1 LAEFDPDGRD
11 SCAEVDQLGGLQMSN
26 VTFKGTREGLAIT
39 LNEGAW
45 RDILNELAAQLNRPG
60 AQSFFQGARVFLET
74 GARALDVLQLE
85 ELIAL
90 LAQHQMTLTAV
101 NGAARTQD
109 AFNQVRAA
117 MPAPPEALVEEPD
130 APSSPAAASDEEYAL
145 LVQRTV
151 RSGQNIQYAGTIV
164 IIGDVNPGAQVIAEG
179 DVIVWG
185 KLRGVVHAGAAG
197 DESAMVGALI
207 LAPTQLRI
215 GKQIAR
221 APDDK
226 RMRQLPEVAHVR
238 AGRIVV
244 EPWLGAS

>member
-1 LAEFDPDGRD
+1 
-11 SCAEVDQLGGLQMSN
+11 MSI
-26 VTFKGTREGLAIT
+26 VTFKGTRDGLAVT
-39 LNEGAW
+39 LGEGAW
-45 RDILNELAAQLNRPG
+45 HDVLNELTTQLNRPS

-74 GARALDVLQLE
+74 GERALDVLQIE

-90 LAQHQMTLTAV
+90 LAQHQMVLTAV
-101 NGAARTQD
+101 NGETRTQE
-109 AFNQVRAA
+109 AFDQARAP
-117 MPAPPEALVEEPD
+117 MPAPPEALAEESGEPPMPIA
-130 APSSPAAASDEEYAL
+130 APNETHAL

-151 RSGQNIQYAGTIV
+151 RSGQNIKYAGTIV
-164 IIGDVNPGAQVIAEG
+164 VVGDVNPGAQIVAEG

-197 DESAMVGALI
+197 DEDAMVGALI

-226 RMRQLPEVAHVR
+226 RARHFPEVARVR
-238 AGRIVV
+238 EGHIIV
-244 EPWLGAS
+244 EPWTGS